1 MKDDFRCAEQ
11 VAVASPLGIPD
22 YSLHGG
28 MAVIVAAIVVE
39 LSSIFFRSPIAVETV
54 GCTV

>member
-1 MKDDFRCAEQ
+1 MRGT
-11 VAVASPLGIPD
+11 SGSGITTRDPD